1 MIEEI
6 RANMKKEL
14 DQQKAKVEMAGR
26 QRAMIAQQ
34 GERVE
39 KQHAECKVVL
49 MELGSSVFANNFQ
62 KLAYYFQTTVA

>member
-1 MIEEI
+1 MMIEEI

-14 DQQKAKVEMAGR
+14 EQQRQKVELAGR

-39 KQHAECKVVL
+39 KQNAECKVIL
-49 MELGSSVFANNFQ
+49 LELG
-62 KLAYYFQTTVA
+62 

>member
-1 MIEEI
+1 MMIEEI

-14 DQQKAKVEMAGR
+14 QQQQAKVEMAGR

-34 GERVE
+34 GERIE

-49 MELGSSVFANNFQ
+49 MELGEFFELWRHRSKSP
-62 KLAYYFQTTVA
+62 